1 MPAQATEKQLVR
13 LPPLHPAQSRVA
25 KSASR
30 FNVVACGRRWGKTKL
45 GQHRLFEA
53 ALLGKPVAWFSPTYK
68 MLADV
73 FREMRQTLHPL
84 TSHINAQEHRIQTVR
99 GGVID
104 MWSLDT
110 PDSARGR
117 KYARIVIDE
126 AAMIP
131 KLGEA
136 WQAVIRPTLTDYR
149 GDAWLLSTPKGRNF
163 FWQSFERGNDSTLD
177 DWRCWQMPT
186 VANPFIDPAEVE
198 QARKDLPDRVFR
210 QEYLAE
216 FLDDG
221 GGVFRFVAESA
232 SADPQDEAIPGHQYV
247 IGADWGRSNDYTVFT
262 VIDQTIKEVVR
273 VDRSNQVEYSLQR
286 ARLLALAQKF
296 RPALIIAEVNS
307 MGQPII
313 EQLQRDNLPVWGF
326 TTTNATKAK
335 AVDDLALAFEQG
347 NIKILNNPILIS
359 ELQAYEGE
367 RLPSGLIRYS
377 APEGMHDDC
386 VMSLLMGW
394 QGAIRGSMGNA
405 Y

>member
-1 MPAQATEKQLVR
+1 MQAQASKKQVVK
-13 LPPLHPAQSRVA
+13 LPPLHPAQVQVA
-25 KSASR
+25 KGASR
-30 FNVVACGRRWGKTKL
+30 FNTVACGRRWGKTKL
-45 GQHRLFEA
+45 GQHRLFET
-53 ALLGKPVAWFSPTYK
+53 ALTGKPVAWFSPTYK

-84 TSHINAQEHRIQTVR
+84 TFAINAQEHRIQTVN

-104 MWSLDT
+104 MWSLDQ

-126 AAMIP
+126 AGMIA

-163 FWQSFERGNDSTLD
+163 FWQCFEKGNDPALE

-186 VANPFIDPAEVE
+186 TANPFIDPAEVE
-198 QARKDLPDRVFR
+198 QARKELPDRIFR

-216 FLDDG
+216 FLEDG

-232 SADPQDEAIPGHQYV
+232 TATAQDRAIPGHQYV

-262 VIDQTIKEVVR
+262 VIDLTTKEVVL

-286 ARLLALAQKF
+286 SRLAGLNEKF
-296 RPALIIAEVNS
+296 RPSLIVAEVNA
-307 MGQPII
+307 MGQPIV
-313 EQLQRDNLPVWGF
+313 EQLQRDGLPVWGF

-347 NIKILNNPILIS
+347 SIRIISDSMLIA
-359 ELQAYEGE
+359 ELQAFEGE
-367 RLPSGLIRYS
+367 RLPSGLIRYA

-394 QGAIRGSMGNA
+394 QGAIMGSLGNA